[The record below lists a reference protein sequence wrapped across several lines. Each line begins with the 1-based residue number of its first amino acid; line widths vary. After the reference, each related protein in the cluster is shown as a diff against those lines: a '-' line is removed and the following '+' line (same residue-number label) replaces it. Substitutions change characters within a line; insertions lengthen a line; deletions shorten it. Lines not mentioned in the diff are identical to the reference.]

1 MEAQTRLGPTAQSR
15 RRRLLIGALAGI
27 AIAVAAFFI
36 VRALT
41 ENDNEG
47 GTLKSASAGFTLHY
61 PSGWKPVSKG
71 QLARTTGTP
80 LAMLRQTDRR
90 GILVVNRQAR
100 PTSDFS
106 KVSAQ
111 LDRQL
116 SKRLPDFKKVSSH
129 TVGIKAG
136 QAFLYSYIRTRR
148 GTVHTTVVVPAG
160 SRGYTLNAVVAVG
173 APEVARQVGA
183 IIRSFDTNP

>member
-1 MEAQTRLGPTAQSR
+1 MNARQRSRSIAFSR
-15 RRRLLIGALAGI
+15 RGRWITAAVAGI
-27 AIAVAAFFI
+27 AVAVAAFFI

-41 ENDNEG
+41 ENDNEA
-47 GTLKSASAGFTLHY
+47 GTLKSASAGFTLDY
-61 PSGWKPVSKG
+61 PAGWKPVSKE
-71 QLARTTGTP
+71 QLARLPGPP

-90 GILVVNRQAR
+90 GILIVNRQAR
-100 PTSDFS
+100 PTRDFG

-116 SKRLPDFKKVSSH
+116 RKRLPDFKKVSSH

-136 QAFLYSYIRTRR
+136 QAFLYSYIRERR

-160 SRGYTLNAVVAVG
+160 SRGYNLNAVVVAG